1 MKTILA
7 FSIALLLQTI
17 SAASTASATA
27 ENPSSSSNSS
37 PLDSAAA
44 APTVVGDKMAQEML
58 EKYVVFR
65 WENNNTFAQES
76 FEFQLN
82 EPTMLQ
88 VVDFKHHGDMFD
100 VYDNGKQIGSS
111 SKVVY
116 DEDVET
122 YAATPQEALTDDHF
136 SKGSF
141 NLDKGQHNITILAHG
156 PYDAGSA
163 AVRLV
168 QRTNLVLAK
177 GEQEKQPKEQEEEKK
192 ANVEKQDEKEE
203 EEEVEEEEK
212 EEEEEEEEEKEDTT
226 VQKKKSDHDNWK
238 KMFLKKRARAV
249 NISNTEMPPPTL
261 TKRSNS
267 IVVNNTS
274 IITRMEDPHTTETLI
289 EDPKSLPT
297 GKLSEKLQYPM
308 LQEWHMQMKIIDSR
322 CIAKNMKT

>member
-7 FSIALLLQTI
+7 FSIALFLQTI
-17 SAASTASATA
+17 SAASTAAA
-27 ENPSSSSNSS
+27 ETPSSSSSS
-37 PLDSAAA
+37 QLDSAVAV
-44 APTVVGDKMAQEML
+44 PTAVGDKMAQEML
-58 EKYVVFR
+58 EKYEVFR

-156 PYDAGSA
+156 PYEAGSA
-163 AVRLV
+163 AIRLV

-177 GEQEKQPKEQEEEKK
+177 GEQEDQPKEHEEEEKK
-192 ANVEKQDEKEE
+192 PGIEEQEEEE
-203 EEEVEEEEK
+203 EEEVEEEEEEDK
-212 EEEEEEEEEKEDTT
+212 EENTAS
-226 VQKKKSDHDNWK
+226 VKKNDLDNWK
-238 KMFLKKRARAV
+238 KMFLKKKTLGDKHYKHNKGAIYPNKKKQQYHDQQYKHHYKNERPAYYKDPRVGPKIVTHWKVVRKTAV
-249 NISNTEMPPPTL
+249 PYA
-261 TKRSNS
+261 TK
-267 IVVNNTS
+267 VVY
-274 IITRMEDPHTTETLI
+274 
-289 EDPKSLPT
+289 
-297 GKLSEKLQYPM
+297 EKKDY
-308 LQEWHMQMKIIDSR
+308 
-322 CIAKNMKT
+322 